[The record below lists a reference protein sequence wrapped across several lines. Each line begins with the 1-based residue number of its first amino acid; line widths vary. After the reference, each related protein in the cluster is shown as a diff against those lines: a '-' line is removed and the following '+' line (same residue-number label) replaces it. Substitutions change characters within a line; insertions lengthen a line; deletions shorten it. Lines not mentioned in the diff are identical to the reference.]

1 VQFGP
6 FILPAPAFVAYRH
19 PCAYKVLAG
28 GFFVVADTIY
38 IGLQIF
44 DAGAFVMFHAMRSYI
59 DQEKLRAAM
68 GIRSARCCEEDPVSD
83 ETGSAPPERL
93 GTALYS

>member
-68 GIRSARCCEEDPVSD
+68 GIVAPDAVKRTQSAMRPV
-83 ETGSAPPERL
+83 APPQS
-93 GTALYS
+93 G